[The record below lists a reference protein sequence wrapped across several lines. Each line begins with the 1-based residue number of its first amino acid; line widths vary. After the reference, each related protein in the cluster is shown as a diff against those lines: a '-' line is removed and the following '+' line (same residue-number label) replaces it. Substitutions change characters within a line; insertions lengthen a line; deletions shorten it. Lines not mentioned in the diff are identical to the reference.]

1 MSEGTNVGNIFLDL
15 IVRDTVEKQVQDI
28 AAKGQQTA
36 QKAFSSMER
45 TAENAANKVAS
56 QAGKLGQK
64 AAEMVTRPLERAAEN
79 VKKFSLT
86 PAEKAMQKAQE
97 RAGKA
102 AEKVQS
108 LEAALEALNHATNAQ
123 IADEVKAFSDSVEAA
138 QKNIDRL
145 VEQIVEV
152 KNEMAK
158 APSKTLS
165 HTMGMLMGQY
175 HTATEALKN
184 EQAILDKQT
193 EEAFTNANSKFSAQQ
208 EKLLAQLTAAREK
221 YAKIVAQISAM
232 ESVMP
237 AYDIDQEEPIRKRM
251 RAFADAVRRDAEDQ
265 IKTEKKTAAHRKKIF
280 SSMWKNM
287 LSHAGNSAKSI
298 SSKITGI
305 IKQFTT
311 AGKATRRFG
320 TRLREIVRGALIF
333 NGISAALRGMVN
345 YMGQSITAS
354 DSMKKSLANLKGAAA
369 NAASPLIQVLTPA
382 LTKLANATATALTY
396 VERLTTRLTG
406 KVSTAAATAAKNAEA
421 SATSAAKGTKKAV
434 DAAKKAQRT
443 LMGFDTLNRIDGKAE
458 TTAED
463 GSEES
468 DAIKP
473 NYSYKG
479 FNSFLESALAA
490 IEAGRWAQ
498 VGELIAEKLNGILSK
513 VKWDAIQQKVKT
525 WTGNLTDALNG
536 FVHKVDW
543 PLLGGTIGEGLN
555 TLTTIIDS
563 FFRGFNWE
571 ALGAGFSAGLNRL
584 FDTVDWAQLGRVLT
598 DKLMALFGLLHGFVV
613 NFDFAGLGTSLA
625 QMLNAAFDNI
635 NWDQL
640 WQDIKTGLAKLF
652 DGICA
657 FFAELEP
664 DLLSAAINVLL
675 IKAAF
680 AAFKTL
686 GPIIADALTKKL
698 LESLPKVFGQW
709 MSALKTWATGTL
721 LPKVTGW
728 ITGTLAPKVTTAL
741 YAISST
747 LGISVGWV
755 AAIGAAIA
763 ALVVLVVKNWDKIV
777 EWTKKTWQK
786 IKDIWNAAPEWFNEK
801 IIEPVVSFFSD
812 LWHRAQEL
820 GEEAWAKMRQTWQN
834 VSGWFA
840 QHVVQPIR
848 DAFASVYSFVSEIWS
863 SIVSFIKNA
872 VNNVI
877 GSINGMISG
886 IVNGINTVIRALNRL
901 SFTVPE
907 WLRHVPGAANI
918 AGKRFGFDL
927 KTLTAPQI
935 PYLADGGVIKQP
947 TLAMV
952 GEYSGASNNPE
963 IVAPQSLIAETVAS
977 VMNDMMHR
985 NQMSLAEIASIL
997 RQILNAVVTIGSGGI
1012 QIIIGGKEVFQVV
1025 VDENNRAILRNG
1037 KSPLKV

>member
-15 IVRDTVEKQVQDI
+15 IVRDTVEKQVQDM

-36 QKAFSSMER
+36 QKAFAGMER
-45 TAENAANKVAS
+45 TAENAANNVAS
-56 QAGKLGQK
+56 QAGRAAQRTAEAAANAVKKATTCTAEAGSKMATSLNGAFSKPVEIAKLRLRQLEKEFADLSVKAETLMRNDTSFKMYGYISEGNKAFAAAEAQLDRVYRKMEAARERLAIEVKQSAIKQAEAEMAAARKATAAAVKSAAKRATAERQAAATAERTAQK
-64 AAEMVTRPLERAAEN
+64 AAKAE
-79 VKKFSLT
+79 
-86 PAEKAMQKAQE
+86 E
-97 RAGKA
+97 
-102 AEKVQS
+102 
-108 LEAALEALNHATNAQ
+108 
-123 IADEVKAFSDSVEAA
+123 
-138 QKNIDRL
+138 
-145 VEQIVEV
+145 
-152 KNEMAK
+152 
-158 APSKTLS
+158 
-165 HTMGMLMGQY
+165 
-175 HTATEALKN
+175 
-184 EQAILDKQT
+184 
-193 EEAFTNANSKFSAQQ
+193 
-208 EKLLAQLTAAREK
+208 
-221 YAKIVAQISAM
+221 
-232 ESVMP
+232 
-237 AYDIDQEEPIRKRM
+237 
-251 RAFADAVRRDAEDQ
+251 
-265 IKTEKKTAAHRKKIF
+265 KTANRRKTILA
-280 SSMWKNM
+280 SMWKNM
-287 LSHAGNSAKSI
+287 LSHAGSSAKSI
-298 SSKITGI
+298 SSKISDV
-305 IKQFTT
+305 IKRFTT

-320 TRLREIVRGALIF
+320 SRLREIVRGALIF
-333 NGISAALRGMVN
+333 NGISAALRSMVS
-345 YMGQSITAS
+345 YMGQSVTAS
-354 DSMKKSLANLKGAAA
+354 DSMKKALANLKGAAA

-406 KVSTAAATAAKNAEA
+406 KVSTAANT
-421 SATSAAKGTKKAV
+421 AAKGTKKAV

-443 LMGFDTLNRIDGKAE
+443 LMGFDTLNRIDGKTE

-463 GSEES
+463 DSEES
-468 DAIKP
+468 NSVKP

-490 IEAGRWAQ
+490 VEAGRWTQ

-525 WTGNLTDALNG
+525 WTGNLTDTLNG
-536 FVHKVDW
+536 FILKIDW
-543 PLLGGTIGEGLN
+543 PLLGSTIGEGLN

-571 ALGAGFSAGLNRL
+571 ALGAGFVAGLSHL

-613 NFDFAGLGTSLA
+613 NFDFAALGTSLA
-625 QMLNAAFDNI
+625 RMLNAAFDNI

-640 WQDIKTGLAKLF
+640 WQDVKACLAGLF

-664 DLLSAAINVLL
+664 DVLSAAINVLL
-675 IKAAF
+675 VKAAF
-680 AAFKTL
+680 AAFETL
-686 GPIIADALTKKL
+686 GPIIADALAKKL
-698 LESLPKVFGQW
+698 VESLPKVFEQW
-709 MSALKTWATGTL
+709 TTALKNWATGTL
-721 LPKVTGW
+721 LPKITGW
-728 ITGTLAPKVTTAL
+728 ITGTLVPKVTTSL
-741 YAISST
+741 YAIAST

-755 AAIGAAIA
+755 VAIGAAIA

-786 IKDIWNAAPEWFNEK
+786 IKDIWNAAPEWFKEK
-801 IIEPVVSFFSD
+801 IVEPVKNFFSD
-812 LWHRAQEL
+812 LWENAQKL
-820 GEEAWAKMRQTWQN
+820 GEEAWDKMRQTWQN
-834 VSGWFA
+834 VSDWFA

-863 SIVSFIKNA
+863 SIVGFIKNA

-877 GSINGMISG
+877 DSINGMISG

-935 PYLADGGVIKQP
+935 PHLADGGVIKQP

-977 VMNDMMHR
+977 VMNDMMQR

-1012 QIIIGGKEVFQVV
+1012 QIIIGGREVFQVV

>member
-45 TAENAANKVAS
+45 TAENAANKAAS
-56 QAGKLGQK
+56 QVGKAAQKTAETAAKAVQKPASSAVEAGNRITASLNTAFDKPVEIAKARLRQLEQEFSDLSIKAEALMRNDTSFKMYGYVSEGNKTFAAMEAQLDRVYRKMEAARERLAIEIKQSARKQAEAEMAAAQK
-64 AAEMVTRPLERAAEN
+64 AAAAAVRSAAKRAA
-79 VKKFSLT
+79 
-86 PAEKAMQKAQE
+86 AERQASD
-97 RAGKA
+97 A
-102 AEKVQS
+102 AEQ
-108 LEAALEALNHATNAQ
+108 
-123 IADEVKAFSDSVEAA
+123 AA
-138 QKNIDRL
+138 QKAANA
-145 VEQIVEV
+145 EE
-152 KNEMAK
+152 
-158 APSKTLS
+158 KT
-165 HTMGMLMGQY
+165 
-175 HTATEALKN
+175 ANRRK
-184 EQAILDKQT
+184 AIL
-193 EEAFTNANSKFSAQQ
+193 A
-208 EKLLAQLTAAREK
+208 
-221 YAKIVAQISAM
+221 
-232 ESVMP
+232 
-237 AYDIDQEEPIRKRM
+237 
-251 RAFADAVRRDAEDQ
+251 
-265 IKTEKKTAAHRKKIF
+265 
-280 SSMWKNM
+280 SMWKNM
-287 LSHAGNSAKSI
+287 LSHAGSSAKSI

-333 NGISAALRGMVN
+333 NGISAALRGMVS

-406 KVSTAAATAAKNAEA
+406 KVSTAAATAAKNAET
-421 SATSAAKGTKKAV
+421 SAASAAKGTKKAV

-443 LMGFDTLNRIDGKAE
+443 LMGFDTLNRIDGKTE
-458 TTAED
+458 TTEED
-463 GSEES
+463 SSEES

-473 NYSYKG
+473 NHSYKG

-513 VKWDAIQQKVKT
+513 VKWEPIQQKVKT
-525 WTGNLTDALNG
+525 WTGNLTDTLNG

-563 FFRGFNWE
+563 FFRGFNWK
-571 ALGAGFSAGLNRL
+571 ALGAGFAAGLNRL

-686 GPIIADALTKKL
+686 GPIIADTLTKKL

-755 AAIGAAIA
+755 SAIGAAIA

-786 IKDIWNAAPEWFNEK
+786 IKDIWNAAPEWFDEK
-801 IIEPVVSFFSD
+801 IVEPVVSFFSD
-812 LWHRAQEL
+812 LWEDAQKL
-820 GEEAWAKMRQTWQN
+820 GEEAWAKMQRTWQN

-840 QHVVQPIR
+840 EHVVQPIR
-848 DAFASVYSFVSEIWS
+848 DAFSNVYGFVSEVWA
-863 SIVSFIKNA
+863 SIVNFIKNA

-886 IVNGINTVIRALNRL
+886 IVNGINAVIRALNRL
-901 SFTVPE
+901 SFTIPD
-907 WLRHVPGAANI
+907 WLRYVPGATNI
-918 AGKRFGFDL
+918 AGKKFGFNIQPI
-927 KTLTAPQI
+927 TAPQI

-952 GEYSGASNNPE
+952 GEYSGASSNPE
-963 IVAPQSLIAETVAS
+963 IVAPQSLIAKTVAS
-977 VMNDMMHR
+977 VMDDMMAK
-985 NQMSLAEIASIL
+985 NQMSMTEIASIL
-997 RQILNAVVTIGSGGI
+997 RQILNAVVSISSGSI
-1012 QIIIGGKEVFQVV
+1012 QIIIDGREVFQVV
-1025 VDENNRAILRNG
+1025 IDENNRAILRNG
-1037 KSPLKV
+1037 KSPLRV